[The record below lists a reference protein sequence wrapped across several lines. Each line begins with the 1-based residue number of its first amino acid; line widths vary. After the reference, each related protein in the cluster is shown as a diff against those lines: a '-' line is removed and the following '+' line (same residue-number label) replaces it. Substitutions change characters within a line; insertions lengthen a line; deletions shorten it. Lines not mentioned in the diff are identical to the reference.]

1 MNILIINGSH
11 RIGNTK
17 RFVES
22 AKSILTNK
30 GHKVDTINLLEQR
43 FDICN
48 GCLVCEET
56 GECILNDTFTK
67 KILSALKSADAY
79 VFASPVYFN
88 TVTALFKNFI
98 DRTNCLCGYYEE
110 NQKKLAVFLV
120 GQADEDSLN
129 SALGYIKEYS
139 EIMNFDIVEDSIC
152 VIAREADELEITDEI
167 QSAVSKWFN

>member
-1 MNILIINGSH
+1 MNVLIINGSH

-22 AKSILTNK
+22 AKSILLGK
-30 GHKVDTINLLEQR
+30 GHGVETLDLLEKR
-43 FDICN
+43 FEFCN

-56 GECILNDTFTK
+56 GECVLADAFMSEIYP
-67 KILSALKSADAY
+67 ALKIADAY

-110 NQKKLAVFLV
+110 NEKKLAIFLV

-129 SALGYIKEYS
+129 SALGYLNEYA
-139 EIMNFDIVEDSIC
+139 EIMHFDVVKENIC
-152 VIAREADELEITDEI
+152 VIARDADELEVTERIKEVT
-167 QSAVSKWFN
+167 SKWF

>member
-11 RIGNTK
+11 RVGNTK
-17 RFVES
+17 RFVEA
-22 AKSILTNK
+22 AKGILAEK
-30 GHKVDTINLLEQR
+30 GHKVDTLDLLEQR

-56 GECILNDTFTK
+56 GDCVLSDVFTED
-67 KILSALKSADAY
+67 IFPALKSVDAY

-88 TVTALFKNFI
+88 TVTTLFKNFI

-120 GQADEDSLN
+120 GQADEESLQ
-129 SALGYIKEYS
+129 SALAYLNEYA
-139 EIMNFDIVEDSIC
+139 EIMNFDVIENSVC
-152 VIAREADELEITDEI
+152 VIARDADELEITDEI
-167 QSAVSKWFN
+167 NSIVNRWF